1 VLVDAAGGA
10 GYSPGLVFH
19 ISAPGPSS
27 ELTNAWKWRLAK
39 WVKVRIICFS
49 IDIEPRDLA
58 VIVAWGW
65 YGVGAVFVW
74 ALLDEVTKI
83 PIRGRHFSWLD
94 VGLNLGGAALGMVL
108 WLLV

>member
-1 VLVDAAGGA
+1 
-10 GYSPGLVFH
+10 
-19 ISAPGPSS
+19 
-27 ELTNAWKWRLAK
+27 
-39 WVKVRIICFS
+39 
-49 IDIEPRDLA
+49 
-58 VIVAWGW
+58 
-65 YGVGAVFVW
+65 VFVW

>member
-1 VLVDAAGGA
+1 MKFFAIAVFVVEVLL
-10 GYSPGLVFH
+10 SHTPGEASGNQSKWL
-19 ISAPGPSS
+19 SS
-27 ELTNAWKWRLAK
+27 MTG
-39 WVKVRIICFS
+39 VKEGLLRRTAHVVLFAT
-49 IDIEPRDLA
+49 LA
-58 VIVAWGW
+58 VTAGLAWGW

>member
-1 VLVDAAGGA
+1 MTGVKE
-10 GYSPGLVFH
+10 GL
-19 ISAPGPSS
+19 
-27 ELTNAWKWRLAK
+27 LRRLAH
-39 WVKVRIICFS
+39 VVLFAA
-49 IDIEPRDLA
+49 LA
-58 VIVAWGW
+58 VTAGLTWGW